1 MNPYR
6 DRALRWILSGQQC
19 CFCCGSIQRIRT
31 DTFWTSGRWCK
42 NYMAHRSI
50 DLSTYW
56 FTTKRIRWWL
66 FINVDTFIAKYNS
79 CQCIYRQSSN
89 IIRETFMWVWL
100 IHNFSA
106 SILHG
111 CIIIW
116 TSSPLG
122 EIFYCPC
129 RPCVGR
135 RSLCNAKIELPARL
149 SINVRLWTRHSI
161 IDGTRTRNALDCR
174 GSASS

>member
-6 DRALRWILSGQQC
+6 HRALHWILSGQQC

-66 FINVDTFIAKYNS
+66 FINVGHVYSQIQLVPVHLPSIFEHNTWDFYVSVAHSQFQRFYTTRLYNHMNFQS
-79 CQCIYRQSSN
+79 IGWDILLPVSTVRRPSIIVQCENWITR
-89 IIRETFMWVWL
+89 TTL
-100 IHNFSA
+100 DK
-106 SILHG
+106 
-111 CIIIW
+111 C
-116 TSSPLG
+116 SPL
-122 EIFYCPC
+122 
-129 RPCVGR
+129 
-135 RSLCNAKIELPARL
+135 NPA
-149 SINVRLWTRHSI
+149 
-161 IDGTRTRNALDCR
+161 
-174 GSASS
+174 